1 MKTLSGLCSVLL
13 AAVATV
19 FLGGAFGLWPSPLPT
34 GLSRNQSRETP
45 VQLSGQKAR
54 VYLQQ
59 TSEGQS
65 LTQAL
70 TAARFGLQWQE
81 HQPGDAS
88 TGGGYLGMSHEQ
100 NLRAWFGQDGVTVRP
115 TLPATK
121 LDQTWTTDLRLKA
134 CGYGQQLA
142 DVPPIVSRKV
152 KENRIEYQRRGQK
165 SEVGGRTSDPPL
177 VEWYEN
183 RAEGIEQG
191 FTLNER
197 PERCGSVAP
206 NEPLRVVLA
215 VSGDLRARLVDDSGS
230 IELAND
236 KGQATLSYS
245 KLLAQDADGKK
256 LTARMDA
263 SADGRE
269 IALVVE
275 DAGARYPIVI
285 DPFIASLE
293 QKLRGDVP
301 QADARFG
308 TAVAIDGN
316 LAVVGAWREDV
327 GSNMDVG
334 AVYVFVRTGTFP
346 SSSWALDKRFGST
359 SGAGQQCGLSV
370 AINGN
375 RIAFGCPGDN
385 GTKGTALYYQRTGP
399 GSYTGAPVAPG
410 GFTAGDLF
418 GTSVAINGNIVLV
431 GAPGEAY
438 NAEQNAGAAWISK
451 INANGT
457 TTTMIVETEDVAN
470 NRLGTAVA
478 LDSTYPN
485 QYTAIIGKP
494 GIGTGAV
501 LIAEF
506 DSEGFPIHS
515 VTVTPPGGHSGDQ
528 FGQSVALSGYPGANT
543 AVIGAWG
550 DDTKGTDAGA
560 AYVFERV
567 QTTLN
572 WNLQQKLT
580 ASDGNTSNF
589 FSVSA
594 VAIQDNTIIV
604 GAYAW
609 DGGTPPF
616 ILNDDDRGAAYVFS
630 RSGTTWTQ
638 QSKIIAGDGERGDN
652 FGIAVGISG
661 DSAIIG
667 ARHATAVGTAAAGA
681 AYVYKLPHVLGNIS
695 TRLRVETG
703 DNVLIGGFI
712 VTGTQPKK
720 VIVRAIGPSLSVP
733 DKLANPT
740 LQLFQG
746 NNPIGSNDNWGDSAD
761 KQAIISSG
769 VAPTNDLESAII
781 TTLSANNAQYTAVVR
796 GANGGTGT
804 GVVEVYDLDTLV
816 DSKLANISTRGLV
829 QTGDNVLIAG
839 TIVIGEAPQKVII
852 RALGPSIPVPGRMS
866 DPDLELHDGNG
877 ALLEANDNWVDSPN
891 KQAIIDSG
899 IPPNHDLE
907 SAIVRTL
914 PLGNYTAIVR
924 GFGGTT
930 GIALVEVYVLN

>member
-1 MKTLSGLCSVLL
+1 MKI
-13 AAVATV
+13 
-19 FLGGAFGLWPSPLPT
+19 
-34 GLSRNQSRETP
+34 LSRWCSILFCVIALVLFVEAFHTWPATHGNRAPKIQLAGKAASDYL
-45 VQLSGQKAR
+45 VQTGG
-54 VYLQQ
+54 
-59 TSEGQS
+59 GQS
-65 LTQAL
+65 LLQAL
-70 TAARFGLQWQE
+70 TVARFGLQWQE
-81 HQPGDAS
+81 HAPGDS
-88 TGGGYLGMSHEQ
+88 ETGGGYLAMSHEQ
-100 NLRAWFGQDGVTVRP
+100 NLNAWFDQDGVTVRP
-115 TLPATK
+115 TLPEAK
-121 LDQTWTTDLRLKA
+121 RDQAWSTALRLKA
-134 CGYGQQLA
+134 CGYGDQPA
-142 DVPPIVSRKV
+142 DVLPIVSREV
-152 KENRIEYQRRGQK
+152 KGNRIEYERRGQK
-165 SEVGGRTSDPPL
+165 SEAGGQTADPKL

-183 RAEGIEQG
+183 RAGGIEQG

-197 PERCGSVAP
+197 PERSGGVAP
-206 NEPLRVVLA
+206 KEPLRLLLA
-215 VSGDLRARLVDDSGS
+215 VTGDLHARSSDEGKIELVDG
-230 IELAND
+230 
-236 KGQATLSYS
+236 KGKGAISYS
-245 KLLAQDADGKK
+245 TLVATDADGKP
-256 LTARMDA
+256 LAARMEA
-263 SADGRE
+263 RAEGRE

-275 DAGARYPIVI
+275 DAGARYPIVL

-293 QKLRGDVP
+293 QKLRSDIP

-327 GSNMDVG
+327 GSNADVG
-334 AVYVFVRTGTFP
+334 AVYVFVRTGVFP
-346 SSSWALDKRFGST
+346 NSSWALDKRFGSA
-359 SGAGQQCGLSV
+359 SGAGQQCGMSV

-375 RIAFGCPGDN
+375 RIAYGCPGDN
-385 GTKGTALYYQRTGP
+385 GTKGTAFYFQRNGP
-399 GSYTGAPVAPG
+399 NSYTGAAVAPG

-418 GTSVAINGNIVLV
+418 GTSVAINGDIVLV
-431 GAPGEAY
+431 GSPGEAY
-438 NAEQNAGAAWISK
+438 NAEQNAGSAWIAK
-451 INANGT
+451 INADGST
-457 TTTMIVETEDVAN
+457 STLILESEDVAN

-478 LDSTYPN
+478 LDSTFPN

-494 GIGTGAV
+494 GVGTGAV
-501 LIAEF
+501 LIVEF
-506 DSEGFPIHS
+506 DSGGLAFNT
-515 VTVTPPGGHSGDQ
+515 VTVTPPAGHSGDQ
-528 FGQSVALSGYPGANT
+528 FGQSVALSGHPGANT

-567 QTTLN
+567 QNTLN

-580 ASDGNTSNF
+580 ASDGNANNF

-594 VAIQDNTIIV
+594 VAIQDDTILV

-616 ILNDDDRGAAYVFS
+616 ILSDDDRGAAYVFT
-630 RSGTTWTQ
+630 RSGTVWTQ
-638 QSKIIAGDGERGDN
+638 QSQILAGDGARGDN
-652 FGIAVGISG
+652 FGIGVGVSG

-681 AYVYKLPHVLGNIS
+681 AYVYRLPHVLGNIS

-712 VTGTQPKK
+712 VTGTQSKK
-720 VIVRAIGPSLSVP
+720 VIIRAIGPSLNLP

-746 NNPIGSNDNWGDSAD
+746 NSLIASNDNWVDSAD
-761 KQAIISSG
+761 KQAIIDSG

-781 TTLSANNAQYTAVVR
+781 TSLPANNSQYTAVVR
-796 GANGGTGT
+796 GTNGGTGT
-804 GVVEVYDLDTLV
+804 GVVEVYDLDNSV

-839 TIVIGEAPQKVII
+839 TIVVGEAPQKVII
-852 RALGPSIPVPGRMS
+852 RALGPSVPVPGRMS
-866 DPDLELHDGNG
+866 DPTLELHDGNG
-877 ALLEANDNWVDSPN
+877 ALLESNDNWVDSPN

-899 IPPNHDLE
+899 VAPNHDLE

-914 PLGNYTAIVR
+914 PLGSYTAIVR

-930 GIALVEVYVLN
+930 GIALVEAYALSN

>member
-1 MKTLSGLCSVLL
+1 MKMLSRLCSVLL
-13 AAVATV
+13 AAVAII
-19 FLGGAFGLWPSPLPT
+19 FLAGAFGFWPPLRTDKSHNQP
-34 GLSRNQSRETP
+34 RNAP
-45 VQLSGQKAR
+45 VRLSGEPAR
-54 VYLQQ
+54 TYLEQNID
-59 TSEGQS
+59 GQS
-65 LTQAL
+65 LNHAL
-70 TAARFGLQWQE
+70 QAARFGLQWQE
-81 HQPGDAS
+81 HAPGDTE

-115 TLPATK
+115 TLPEEK
-121 LDQTWTTDLRLKA
+121 RDQTWTTALRLKA
-134 CGYGQQLA
+134 YGYGQQLA
-142 DVPPIVSRKV
+142 DAPPIISREV
-152 KENRIEYQRRGQK
+152 KENRIEYERRSQT
-165 SEVGGRTSDPPL
+165 SEVRGRSSDSQL
-177 VEWYEN
+177 TEWYEN

-191 FTLNER
+191 FTLKER
-197 PERCGSVAP
+197 PKRSVSVP
-206 NEPLRVVLA
+206 SNEPLRVVLA
-215 VSGDLRARLVDDSGS
+215 VSGDLRARLVDNGNA

-236 KGQATLSYS
+236 KDQRALSYS
-245 KLLAQDADGKK
+245 KLVAQDADGKK
-256 LTARMDA
+256 IAARMDA
-263 SADGRE
+263 SADGHE

-293 QKLRGDVP
+293 QKLRSDRP

-327 GSNMDVG
+327 GANADVG

-346 SSSWALDKRFGST
+346 NSSWALDKRFGSV
-359 SGAGQQCGLSV
+359 SGAGQQCGMSV

-375 RIAFGCPGDN
+375 RIAYGCPGDN
-385 GTKGTALYYQRTGP
+385 GTKGTAFYFQRNGAN
-399 GSYTGAPVAPG
+399 SYTGAAVAPG
-410 GFTAGDLF
+410 GFTVGDVF
-418 GTSVAINGNIVLV
+418 GTSVAINGDIVLV

-457 TTTMIVETEDVAN
+457 TTTLILEAEDIAN

-478 LDSTYPN
+478 LDSTYPSY
-485 QYTAIIGKP
+485 YTAIIGKP
-494 GIGTGAV
+494 GVGTGAV
-501 LIAEF
+501 LIVEF
-506 DSEGFPIHS
+506 DSGGAAFHT

-528 FGQSVALSGYPGANT
+528 FGSSVALSGHPGFNT
-543 AVIGAWG
+543 AVVGAWG

-567 QTTLN
+567 QNTLD
-572 WNLQQKLT
+572 WNFVQKLT
-580 ASDGNTSNF
+580 ASDGNTSNY
-589 FSVSA
+589 FSVNA

-616 ILNDDDRGAAYVFS
+616 IFSDDDRGAAYVFS
-630 RSGTTWTQ
+630 RSGTVWTQ
-638 QSKIIAGDGERGDN
+638 QTEILAGDGERGDN
-652 FGIAVGISG
+652 FGISVGISG

-681 AYVYKLPHVLGNIS
+681 AYVYRLPHRLGNIS

-712 VTGTQPKK
+712 VTGTQNKK
-720 VIVRAIGPSLSVP
+720 VIVRAIGPSLP
-733 DKLANPT
+733 LADKLANPT
-740 LQLFQG
+740 LELYQG
-746 NNPIGSNDNWGDSAD
+746 SNRIASNDNWVDSAD
-761 KQAIISSG
+761 KQAIIDSG
-769 VAPTNDLESAII
+769 IPPSNDLESAII
-781 TTLSANNAQYTAVVR
+781 MSLPANNSQYTAVVR
-796 GANGGTGT
+796 GVSNGTGIA
-804 GVVEVYDLDTLV
+804 VVEVYDLDNAV

-829 QTGDNVLIAG
+829 QTGDNVLFAG
-839 TIVIGEAPQKVII
+839 TIVVGEAPQKVII
-852 RALGPSIPVPGRMS
+852 RALGPSVPVTGRMS
-866 DPDLELHDGNG
+866 DPTLDLYDSNG
-877 ALLEANDNWVDSPN
+877 TVLESNDNWVDSPN

-899 IPPNHDLE
+899 VAPNHDLE

-914 PLGNYTAIVR
+914 PLGSYTAIVR